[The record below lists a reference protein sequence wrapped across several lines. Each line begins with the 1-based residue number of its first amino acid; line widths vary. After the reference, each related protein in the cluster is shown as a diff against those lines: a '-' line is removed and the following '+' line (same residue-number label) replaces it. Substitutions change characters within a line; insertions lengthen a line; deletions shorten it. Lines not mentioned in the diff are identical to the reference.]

1 MDRTNNIKNDTNF
14 YGFCV
19 MFTTWLH
26 QTYGSIDRF
35 PDRLDPQVILR
46 FVNYTND
53 IVDLWSQ
60 GNVQQS
66 QLQQSRR
73 SA

>member
-1 MDRTNNIKNDTNF
+1 MERNRINDTNF

-19 MFTTWLH
+19 MYTTWLN

-35 PDRLDPQVILR
+35 PDRLDPQTILR
-46 FVNYTND
+46 FVNYAND
-53 IVDLWSQ
+53 VVDLWSQ
-60 GNVQQS
+60 SGPSQQQQS
-66 QLQQSRR
+66 PSRR